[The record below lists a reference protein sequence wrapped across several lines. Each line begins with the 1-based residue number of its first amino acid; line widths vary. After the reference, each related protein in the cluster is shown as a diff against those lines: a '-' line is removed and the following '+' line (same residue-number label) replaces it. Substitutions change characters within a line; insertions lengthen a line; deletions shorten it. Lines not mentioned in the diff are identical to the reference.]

1 MGAVKLFST
10 TQAKYDA
17 LAEKNNDAL
26 YFVEDTRTIYKGA
39 VDMTS
44 STYLMDTVPT
54 ALTPGRIAVVK
65 QTTDDVTF
73 YQFYVGNADG
83 TVTKV
88 LPGTTNDKST
98 FAETDKFGVLL
109 PTISAVKGYVDD
121 SVKTV
126 NDTAKKAVTGASYD
140 KATGSL
146 TLTQAD
152 GSNIPVS
159 LNGVAH
165 DATYDAATMTL
176 TIPSY
181 GGKDIVVNIPKDKF
195 LQTGEYVASYTFNAG
210 QDDEYKAPAIVLTIN
225 AEGGAADA
233 NKTIAIP
240 VGSLVDTY
248 TVADTDTVDLNMDV
262 NHNIT
267 ASVKFD
273 TSTLDGTETVLVKT
287 AKGMQ
292 ASDKTLSGVVTEA
305 TTTAAADATAKA
317 DKALADSKTYVDNAL
332 TWKTV

>member
-1 MGAVKLFST
+1 MAAVKFFST
-10 TQAKYDA
+10 TKAKYDD
-17 LAEKNNDAL
+17 LAEKDNDAL
-26 YFVEDTRTIYKGA
+26 YFVEDTRTIYKGEI
-39 VDMTS
+39 DMTS
-44 STYLMDTVPT
+44 NTYLMDTAPT
-54 ALTPGRIAVVK
+54 ALTSGRIAVVK
-65 QTTDDVTF
+65 QTVDDVVF

-98 FAETDKFGVLL
+98 FAETGNFGLLL
-109 PTISAVKGYVDD
+109 PTINAVKGYVQDTVD
-121 SVKTV
+121 SIDATL
-126 NDTAKKAVTGASYD
+126 DKAVTGASYD
-140 KATGSL
+140 KTTGNI
-146 TLTQAD
+146 TLNQSD
-152 GSNIPVS
+152 GSTLPVNLS
-159 LNGVAH
+159 GVVH
-165 DATYDAATMTL
+165 DATYDSATMIL

-181 GGKDIVVNIPKDKF
+181 GGKDVVVNIPKDKF
-195 LQTGEYVASYTFNAG
+195 LQTGEYVASYTFNEG
-210 QDDEYKAPAIVLTIN
+210 QEDEYTAPAILLTIN
-225 AEGGAADA
+225 AEGGEADA

-248 TVADTDTVDLNMDV
+248 TVADTDTVDLTMDN

-273 TSTLDGTETVLVKT
+273 NSNLDGTEKILVKT

-292 ASDKTLSGVVTEA
+292 STDRTINGIIQQA
-305 TTTAAADATAKA
+305 TDTAATDATNKA